1 MRTEGD
7 ESRRS
12 FARGEGRLMAVV
24 TTPVEGWSGESVCG
38 VVFTDGTAE
47 TDDPAALRYFEAA
60 GYTVTD
66 DKPKRTR
73 K

>member
-1 MRTEGD
+1 
-7 ESRRS
+7 
-12 FARGEGRLMAVV
+12 MAVV

-47 TDDPAALRYFEAA
+47 TDDPTALRYFAAA